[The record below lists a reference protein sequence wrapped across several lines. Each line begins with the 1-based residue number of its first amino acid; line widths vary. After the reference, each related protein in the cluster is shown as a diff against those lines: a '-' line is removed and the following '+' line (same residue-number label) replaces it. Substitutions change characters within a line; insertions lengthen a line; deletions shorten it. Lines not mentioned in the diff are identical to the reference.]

1 MAGKNSQCR
10 RKYKMAKQMMFDNN
24 ARAELKDGLEQ
35 LAAAVKVTLGPTG
48 RNVILHKSWGSPKV
62 TKDGVSVSK
71 EIELPEPFKNI
82 GAKMVNQVA
91 SKTSDVVGDGTTTS
105 TIFAEAIYNEGLKYV
120 TAGVNSV
127 AIQRGI
133 SKAAAVVTEFIKD
146 ESIGVKGHEDIA
158 KVATISANNN
168 PDVGEILADA
178 IDKVGKE
185 GVIEI
190 EEGKG
195 MESELTVVEGMQF
208 DKGYISPY
216 FMTNP
221 NTLEAVLEDCYI
233 LLHEKKLSNVRELI
247 PLLEKVAQLGK
258 PLLIVAEDIEGE
270 ALTALVINRLQ
281 GVLKVCAVKSP
292 GFGDRRKAMLGD
304 MAVLTG
310 ATLISEDLGMKL
322 EKVELSQLGQ
332 AKKIIVGK
340 ETTTIIEGAGKKKDI
355 NARCDQIRG
364 LIEKTTSDYDGEKL
378 QERLAKLVG
387 GVAVINAGAATETE
401 MKERKDLLEDALHA
415 TRAATEE
422 GVVAGGG
429 TIFLRAVGEVSKA
442 RGGVKGDEKI
452 GFDIVAKALQAPT
465 RQIVDNSGEH
475 GDVVVAKLLE
485 QLPTKKNIGYNANTG
500 EFVDM
505 VKEGI
510 IDPAKVARTALETAA
525 SVAGLML
532 TTDVV
537 ITDLKDEEEELI
549 PGSVR

>member
-1 MAGKNSQCR
+1 
-10 RKYKMAKQMMFDNN
+10 MFDNN

-281 GVLKVCAVKSP
+281 GVLKVCAVKAP
-292 GFGDRRKAMLGD
+292 GFGDRRKATLGD